1 MDRILHNPGGPFT
14 TIPDRPV
21 ILGEEIRI
29 MFGDQQ
35 WATTKNPACAM
46 MIVAALNRDH
56 AVGVELENKENQSV
70 AP

>member
-1 MDRILHNPGGPFT
+1 
-14 TIPDRPV
+14 
-21 ILGEEIRI
+21 